1 MAFLTV
7 ISGPNYGR
15 VYALNRDHCLL
26 GRQPDCH
33 IYDLF
38 EDDTAV
44 SRKHAKIAWQEGQ
57 YYVEDLKSQN
67 GTLLNGRP
75 VDRPLQ
81 LSDGDQLAICRVHF
95 QFRRGSPSPADQ
107 IDVAATACTRFLDDP
122 PSQYIQSKVSLSSSS
137 LMNRSLEAN
146 AEVRVKALLGLLAK
160 MSQSLEL
167 GAMLG
172 NVLDAL
178 MQVFPHADRG
188 FVGLQLKSDGP
199 LTPAAVRHRGTKAST
214 AIQVSRS
221 IVEQVMAA
229 REAILSTDA
238 MDDPRFADSG
248 SVANAKI
255 RSVMCAPLI
264 DTQNKVLGVVQ
275 IDSLHAGH
283 AFQPEDLQ
291 LLADVAPQAVLAVQV
306 WQLHQQSLKQAAM
319 QRDLELAAQVQ
330 ASLLPTGPPQVP
342 KYEFFAFYRSA
353 QKVGGDYYDYVEL
366 PDGRLAIAVADVS
379 GKGIA
384 AALIMA
390 ELMGELKCLL
400 TSEPT
405 AADVVRRVNISAARR
420 GTGEKFITLV
430 LAVLDPKEHQV
441 TLVNAG
447 HMDPLWRHANGT
459 VEPVGAPYRRTA
471 LGIKE
476 DEVYEEFRFQLL
488 PGDSL
493 TLFTDGITEAHID
506 GREMYREARL
516 REALQRA
523 TGSVEEIGQAVLDDL
538 AALVGS
544 QDQSDDIC
552 LVCFGRSTA
561 GTTIVTSR
569 SAQTIQ
575 QRKRVRNQT

>member
-15 VYALNRDHCLL
+15 VYTLNRDHCIL

-44 SRKHAKIAWQEGQ
+44 SRKHAKISFRDGH
-57 YYVEDLKSQN
+57 YFVEDLKSQN
-67 GTLLNGRP
+67 GTLINGRP
-75 VDRPLQ
+75 VDRLLQ
-81 LSDGDQLAICRVHF
+81 LADGDQMAICRVHF

-107 IDVAATACTRFLDDP
+107 LDVAATACTRFMDDS
-122 PSQYIQSKVSLSSSS
+122 PSQFIQSKVSLSSSS
-137 LMNRSLEAN
+137 LMQRGEAN
-146 AEVRVKALLGLLAK
+146 LEVRVKALLGLMAK
-160 MSQSLEL
+160 MGQSLEL
-167 GAMLG
+167 GVMLG

-188 FVGLQLKSDGP
+188 FVGLQMQPDRP
-199 LTPAAVRHRGTKAST
+199 LVPKAVRHRDTKSAS

-221 IVEQVMAA
+221 IVEQVMAG

-248 SVANAKI
+248 SVAQAKI

-264 DTQNKVLGVVQ
+264 DAENKVLGIVQ
-275 IDSLHAGH
+275 IDSVHAGN
-283 AFQPEDLQ
+283 AFQQEDLQ

-306 WQLHQQSLKQAAM
+306 WQLHQESLKQAAM
-319 QRDLELAAQVQ
+319 QQDLALAAQVQ
-330 ASLLPTGPPQVP
+330 ASLLPAGPPHIP

-366 PDGRLAIAVADVS
+366 PDGRLAVAVADVS

-400 TSEPT
+400 TSIPS
-405 AADVVRRVNISAARR
+405 AAEVVQRVNYSAARR

-430 LAVLDPKEHQV
+430 LAVLDPKQHQV

-447 HMDPLWRHANGT
+447 HMDPLWRHANGS
-459 VEPVGAPYRRTA
+459 VESVGAECRRTP

-476 DEVYEEFRFQLL
+476 DEVYEEFRFQLQ

-506 GREMYREARL
+506 GREMYRETRL
-516 REALQRA
+516 REALEQA
-523 TGSVEEIGQAVLDDL
+523 SGSVEEIGQAVLDDL

-552 LVCFGRSTA
+552 LVSFGRCAA
-561 GTTIVTSR
+561 GATVAAKR
-569 SAQTIQ
+569 SAETIQ
-575 QRKRVRNQT
+575 QRKR

>member
-15 VYALNRDHCLL
+15 IYALNRDHCML

-44 SRKHAKIAWQEGQ
+44 SRKHAKISWRDGQ

-75 VDRPLQ
+75 IDRLAA

-107 IDVAATACTRFLDDP
+107 IDVAATACTRFMDDP

-137 LMNRSLEAN
+137 LFTRASSN
-146 AEVRVKALLGLLAK
+146 AEARFKALLGLLAK
-160 MSQSLEL
+160 MGQSLEL
-167 GAMLG
+167 SVMLG
-172 NVLDAL
+172 DVLDAL
-178 MQVFPHADRG
+178 MQLFPNADRG
-188 FVGLQLKSDGP
+188 FVGLQLRPDRP
-199 LTPAAVRHRGTKAST
+199 LTPAAVRHRNSKGSS
-214 AIQVSRS
+214 AILVSRS
-221 IVEQVMAA
+221 IVEQVMQG

-238 MDDPRFADSG
+238 MDDPRFADSS
-248 SVANAKI
+248 SVAQAKI

-264 DTQNKVLGVVQ
+264 DAEDNVLGVVQ
-275 IDSLHAGH
+275 IDSLHAGNP
-283 AFQPEDLQ
+283 FQPEDLE

-319 QRDLELAAQVQ
+319 QRDLELAAEVQ
-330 ASLLPTGPPQVP
+330 ASLLPSGPPQIS

-366 PDGRLAIAVADVS
+366 PDGRLAVAVADVS

-400 TSEPT
+400 TTVPS
-405 AADVVRRVNISAARR
+405 AAEVVGRVNASAAGR
-420 GTGEKFITLV
+420 GSGEKFITLV
-430 LAVLDPKEHQV
+430 LAVLDPKHHEV

-447 HMDPLWRHANGT
+447 HMAPLWRHADGR
-459 VEPVGAPYRRTA
+459 VEPVGAECRRSA

-476 DEVYEEFRFQLL
+476 DETYEEFRFQLK

-493 TLFTDGITEAHID
+493 TLFTDGITEAHIA
-506 GREMYREARL
+506 GREMYRETRL
-516 REALQRA
+516 REALERA
-523 TGSVEEIGQAVLDDL
+523 DGTVEEIGQHVLDDL

-552 LVCFGRSTA
+552 LVCFGRSSA
-561 GTTIVTSR
+561 GATVAIKR
-569 SAQTIQ
+569 SADTIQ
-575 QRKRVRNQT
+575 QRKKNVRS

>member
-33 IYDLF
+33 ICDLF

-44 SRKHAKIAWQEGQ
+44 SRKHAKILWQEGH

-67 GTLLNGRP
+67 GTMLNGRP
-75 VDRPLQ
+75 VDCASPLT
-81 LSDGDQLAICRVHF
+81 DGDQVAICRVHF
-95 QFRRGSPSPADQ
+95 QFRRGTPSTADQ
-107 IDVAATACTRFLDDP
+107 IDVAATACTRFMDDP

-137 LMNRSLEAN
+137 LMNRPLPAN
-146 AEVRVKALLGLLAK
+146 LEVRVKALLGLLAK
-160 MSQSLEL
+160 MGQSLEL
-167 GAMLG
+167 GVMLG

-188 FVGLQLKSDGP
+188 FVGLQLRPDRP
-199 LTPAAVRHRGTKAST
+199 LTPAAVRHRNSKSTT

-221 IVEQVMAA
+221 IVEQVMNG

-238 MDDPRFADSG
+238 MDDPRFADS
-248 SVANAKI
+248 SSIALARI

-264 DTQNKVLGVVQ
+264 DASEKVLGVVQ
-275 IDSLHAGH
+275 IDSLHAGNP
-283 AFQPEDLQ
+283 FQQEDLE

-306 WQLHQQSLKQAAM
+306 WQMHQASLKQAAM

-330 ASLLPTGPPQVP
+330 ASLLPAGPP
-342 KYEFFAFYRSA
+342 KLARYEFFSFYRSA
-353 QKVGGDYYDYVEL
+353 QKVGGDFYDYVEL
-366 PDGRLAIAVADVS
+366 PDGRLAVLVADVS

-400 TSEPT
+400 TSIPSIT
-405 AADVVRRVNISAARR
+405 QVVERVNASAARR
-420 GTGEKFITLV
+420 NTGDMKFITLV
-430 LAVLDPKEHQV
+430 LAVLDPEKHTV

-447 HMDPLWRHANGT
+447 HMAPLWRHSNGQ
-459 VEPVGAPYRRTA
+459 VESVGEQCRRTV

-476 DEVYEEFRFQLL
+476 DETYEEFQFALK

-493 TLFTDGITEAHID
+493 TMFTDGITEAHIV
-506 GREMYREARL
+506 GPERYQETRL
-516 REALQRA
+516 REALERA
-523 TGSVEEIGQAVLDDL
+523 SGSVEEIGHAVLDDL

-552 LVCFGRSTA
+552 LVCFGRAATESTVA
-561 GTTIVTSR
+561 VKR
-569 SAQTIQ
+569 SAETIQ
-575 QRKRVRNQT
+575 QRRKTATH